1 MLLPVQSPA
10 TPFLCGQSGPPR
22 PRTSRTAHTHKASLN
37 GKARV
42 REQAG
47 RRAGGHAGVGAT

>member
-1 MLLPVQSPA
+1 MLLPVHSPA
-10 TPFLCGQSGPPR
+10 TPLPCRQSGPPR
-22 PRTSRTAHTHKASLN
+22 PRASRTAHTHKASLN

-47 RRAGGHAGVGAT
+47 RQAGTRGVGAT